1 MTNHYLYDY
10 KRTALNKFLEDIRS
24 GFQTPYVRKT
34 PRKHLKKLLKL
45 LDNDSLWT
53 NKLSDKQ
60 MTIFYDINE
69 KINKY
74 LDNYKTD
81 ITLELRTEVISF
93 IDQIDDF
100 IKRNIQLS
108 LLMKLSLGR
117 IDTINYIIK
126 KIIPSESQY
135 SVMYSE
141 KIINICIDREE
152 LVTTIK
158 SEIYNFIQ
166 ECGLELG
173 EICVDYSED
182 GSFLKNIRY

>member
-60 MTIFYDINE
+60 MTLFYDINE

-74 LDNYKTD
+74 VL
-81 ITLELRTEVISF
+81 
-93 IDQIDDF
+93 
-100 IKRNIQLS
+100 NILKMVHS
-108 LLMKLSLGR
+108 SKILGIR
-117 IDTINYIIK
+117 LKSRFMQARLPHFVCDKSSCDT
-126 KIIPSESQY
+126 SH
-135 SVMYSE
+135 
-141 KIINICIDREE
+141 
-152 LVTTIK
+152 K
-158 SEIYNFIQ
+158 SYNL
-166 ECGLELG
+166 CL
-173 EICVDYSED
+173 
-182 GSFLKNIRY
+182 